1 MFDSLRSKVVLA
13 STALM
18 GSAMVVSPAFAQTA
32 IDVSAATDG
41 LEQVGVAVA
50 AIGLAMI
57 AAIAA
62 GIAYRWI
69 VAYLA
74 K

>member
-1 MFDSLRSKVVLA
+1 MFDSFRTKLALAGAVA
-13 STALM
+13 STAL
-18 GSAMVVSPAFAQTA
+18 VSNSAFAQTA
-32 IDVSAATDG
+32 IDVSEATDAMA
-41 LEQVGVAVA
+41 QVGVAVA
-50 AIGLAMI
+50 AIGVAMV

-62 GIAYRWI
+62 GIAYRWV

>member
-1 MFDSLRSKVVLA
+1 MFESFRSKVVLA

-18 GSAMVVSPAFAQTA
+18 GSAMVVSPAFAQA

>member
-1 MFDSLRSKVVLA
+1 MFDSFRTKLALAGAVA
-13 STALM
+13 STAL
-18 GSAMVVSPAFAQTA
+18 VSNSAFAQTA
-32 IDVSAATDG
+32 IDVSDATDAMA
-41 LEQVGVAVA
+41 QVGVAVA
-50 AIGLAMI
+50 AIGVAMV

-62 GIAYRWI
+62 GIAYRWV

>member
-1 MFDSLRSKVVLA
+1 MDFFKSKALA
-13 STALM
+13 LGAAAGSVMLA
-18 GSAMVVSPAFAQTA
+18 GSAMAQETP
-32 IDVSAATDG
+32 IDVTAATG
-41 LEQVGVAVA
+41 ALEQVGVAVA
-50 AIGLAMI
+50 AIGVAMV

-62 GIAYRWI
+62 GIAYRWV

>member
-1 MFDSLRSKVVLA
+1 MFDSFRTKLALAGAVA
-13 STALM
+13 STAL
-18 GSAMVVSPAFAQTA
+18 VSNSAFAQTA
-32 IDVSAATDG
+32 LDVSDATDA
-41 LEQVGVAVA
+41 LAQVGVAVA
-50 AIGLAMI
+50 AIGVAMV

-62 GIAYRWI
+62 GIAYRWV

>member
-1 MFDSLRSKVVLA
+1 MIVSAPSSLAGAVA
-13 STALM
+13 STAL
-18 GSAMVVSPAFAQTA
+18 VSNSAFAQAAA
-32 IDVSAATDG
+32 IDVSDATDAMA
-41 LEQVGVAVA
+41 QVGVAVA
-50 AIGLAMI
+50 AIGVAMV

-62 GIAYRWI
+62 GIAYRWV

>member
-1 MFDSLRSKVVLA
+1 MFDSFRTKLALAGAVA
-13 STALM
+13 STAL
-18 GSAMVVSPAFAQTA
+18 VSNSAFAQAA
-32 IDVSAATDG
+32 IDVSDATDAMA
-41 LEQVGVAVA
+41 QVGVAVA
-50 AIGLAMI
+50 AIGVAMV

-62 GIAYRWI
+62 GIAYRWV